1 LPSPPEIGFRTNR
14 VFRHRHPIHVEF
26 DKSNLAVYA
35 QNVMLRLRF
44 LTLSSALLFTTLA
57 IVSAQALRPVDP
69 NALVRKIQGELSG
82 AFPPEEGKP
91 DASIPHG
98 EFLQG
103 AITDS
108 KIYPGTENG
117 FQVYVPAQYDGAKPA
132 CLLVKLDGLGAYEGA
147 VLDNLI
153 ARNEAPVIIGV
164 GIVPGTIWK
173 DPAGTP
179 RRAAT
184 RFNRSYEFDS
194 LNDHFP
200 EYVLDELLPA
210 VQKLKTQDGRPIRL
224 SGNGNDHAAT
234 GASTGGIGSFTLA
247 WRRPDQFTRVYSV
260 IGTFV
265 AMRGGN
271 EYPALIRKT
280 DPKPIRIFLEDGSTD
295 AWNPLFGSWYDANL
309 NLESALTFSGYDV
322 AHAWGAHGHDGRA
335 GQVIFPDV
343 MRWLWRD
350 YPAPVGS
357 GVSHNSTLEEIT
369 LRGESW
375 RKIPQ
380 SFRGAAGL
388 AADARGDVYLSD
400 SLATSIYRIGGDGK
414 PAVFLRPG
422 AGIAGEAFGPDGE
435 LYGVV
440 PTEKKI
446 IAVSRQ
452 GHSRTVAEGIA
463 ARGIVVT
470 HDGAIYV
477 SEPGAHSDMPSR
489 VWEIRSGKKRVVDQG
504 LASASG
510 VAFSPDGSVFYAA
523 EKTTKWVYSYVV
535 QPDGSLGDKQ
545 PYFWLHMTDIPNQSG
560 AEDLAVD
567 MHGNLY
573 VATRMGI
580 QVCDQNGRVRAILP
594 LPTPCGPVR
603 SLCFA
608 DEHFDVLY
616 VTDGTQV
623 FARRLKVPGFAP
635 WASPAAVPSQGAS

>member
-1 LPSPPEIGFRTNR
+1 M
-14 VFRHRHPIHVEF
+14 VW
-26 DKSNLAVYA
+26 
-35 QNVMLRLRF
+35 
-44 LTLSSALLFTTLA
+44 SSALLLTKLS
-57 IVSAQALRPVDP
+57 IVSGQAPRPVDP
-69 NALVRKIQGELSG
+69 STLVEKIQGELSDP
-82 AFPPEEGKP
+82 FPPEEGKP
-91 DASIPHG
+91 NANVPHG

-103 AITDS
+103 TISDS
-108 KIYPGTENG
+108 RIYPGTENG
-117 FQVYVPAQYDGAKPA
+117 FEVYVPAQYDPARPA
-132 CLLVKLDGLGAYEGA
+132 CLLIKLDGLGAYEGT

-153 ARNEAPVIIGV
+153 AKNEVPVIIGI

-173 DPAGTP
+173 DPAGSAK
-179 RRAAT
+179 RAAF

-200 EYVLDELLPA
+200 DFVLSELLPA
-210 VQKLKTQDGRPIRL
+210 VQKLKTHDGRPIRL
-224 SGNGNDHAAT
+224 SDNGNDHAAT
-234 GASTGGIGSFTLA
+234 GGSTGGIGSFTLA

-271 EYPALIRKT
+271 QYPALIRKT

-309 NLESALTFSGYDV
+309 NMESALTFSGYDV
-322 AHAWGAHGHDGRA
+322 AHAWGTHGHDGRP

-350 YPAPVGS
+350 YPAPVRS
-357 GVSHNSTLEEIT
+357 GTSHNSTLEEIT
-369 LRGESW
+369 LPGESW

-380 SFRGAAGL
+380 PFRGAAGL
-388 AADARGDVYLSD
+388 TADGRGDVYLSD
-400 SLATSIYRIGGDGK
+400 SLAATIYRIGDDGK
-414 PAVFLRPG
+414 PTVFLRPG
-422 AGIAGEAFGPDGE
+422 AGVAGEAFGPEGT

-446 IAVSRQ
+446 IALSPR
-452 GHSRTVAEGIA
+452 GHSRTIAEGITA
-463 ARGIVVT
+463 HGIVVT
-470 HDGAIYV
+470 HDGTIYV
-477 SEPGAHSDMPSR
+477 SEPGAHSDMPGR
-489 VWEIRSGKKRVVDQG
+489 VWRIRGGEKKVVDEG

-510 VAFSPDGSVFYAA
+510 VAFSPDGTLFYVA
-523 EKTTKWVYSYVV
+523 EKTTKWIYSYVV
-535 QPDGSLGDKQ
+535 QPDGSFSDKQ
-545 PYFWLHMTDIPNQSG
+545 SYFWLHMTDIPNDSG

-567 MHGNLY
+567 THGNLY
-573 VATRMGI
+573 VATRMGV

-608 DEHFDVLY
+608 GDHFEVLY

-623 FARRLKVPGFAP
+623 FTRRLKVRGFAP
-635 WASPAAVPSQGAS
+635 WASPVTVPRLGPG